1 MRAALP
7 FPAARR
13 RSSGT
18 RTRRMADTKNWLD
31 IDYRTLFYGTD
42 RDNRASRCVAFRP
55 GRALRDG

>member
-1 MRAALP
+1 
-7 FPAARR
+7 
-13 RSSGT
+13 
-18 RTRRMADTKNWLD
+18 MADTKNWLD